1 MEVFL
6 RGPSSRDATYGA
18 PLPMMRSQH
27 CLRQLLKSM
36 LSVKFN
42 ISAIDI
48 PTTQWKAL
56 QFAKASTVLNSG
68 IRNAWTAAWIASL
81 FAVVA
86 NGQEAASRI
95 ATTPDVTPYP
105 TMRVAQ
111 FTEHEP
117 GVSNPHYG
125 QSGIDPSTL
134 NQPGNVTE
142 VLPSP
147 EPVSEFGDIG
157 KIDASQYHTDSTA
170 IESGI
175 GQWPTY
181 ATYFKA
187 GPSFGFGG
195 YFGDDRRVGFALQGG
210 VREGFGGCSPWFF
223 DLGGSFQ
230 TIGGRDLPT
239 TSDGFVPSVQPG
251 VIPDT
256 VVTDAMTS
264 TLREIRRA
272 SIQTA
277 IGYYFQP
284 MSGPTYEMLFSWR
297 FGSRLGHAKAD
308 FERVINDANPAGT
321 ELIKPFA
328 DADDFLGLFGGVE
341 WVLKKR
347 EFLGGDMSF
356 VVDAEVANEWIE
368 FDGLAKDAL
377 PTASVLFGLTLRR

>member
-1 MEVFL
+1 M
-6 RGPSSRDATYGA
+6 
-18 PLPMMRSQH
+18 
-27 CLRQLLKSM
+27 
-36 LSVKFN
+36 
-42 ISAIDI
+42 
-48 PTTQWKAL
+48 
-56 QFAKASTVLNSG
+56 LNSG
-68 IRNAWTAAWIASL
+68 IRNAWTAVWIASL
-81 FAVVA
+81 FAA
-86 NGQEAASRI
+86 TGNGQEAASRI
-95 ATTPDVTPYP
+95 AANPDVTPYP

-111 FTEHEP
+111 FTEHESSVGSAAVGQTELDA
-117 GVSNPHYG
+117 GV
-125 QSGIDPSTL
+125 L
-134 NQPGNVTE
+134 NQPGNVME

-147 EPVSEFGDIG
+147 ATVSEFGEIG
-157 KIDASQYHTDSTA
+157 TLDATQYHTDSTA

-175 GQWPTY
+175 GQWPTF

-210 VREGFGGCSPWFF
+210 VREGFGDCSPWFF
-223 DLGGSFQ
+223 DFGGSFQ
-230 TIGGRDLPT
+230 TIGGRDLTT

-256 VVTDAMTS
+256 PVTDAMTS

-284 MSGPTYEMLFSWR
+284 LSGPTYEMLFSWR

-308 FERVINDANPAGT
+308 FERVVNDANPAGT
-321 ELIKPFA
+321 ELVKPFA

-368 FDGLAKDAL
+368 FDGLTKDVL
-377 PTASVLFGLTLRR
+377 PTASVLFGMTIRR